1 MDKSI
6 LAGREDAILDFWQ
19 KNNIFEK
26 TLQKESPKGNFIF
39 YDGPPFA
46 TGLPHFGHILP
57 TTMKDVIPRYKTM
70 QGFNVPRRWG
80 WDCHGLPIE
89 NLIEKELGLKNKK
102 DIEDYGIDKF
112 NQAARGSVLRY
123 ADQWKEIIPRLGRWV
138 DMDNDY
144 RTMNWQYSE
153 SVWWSFKKLFDNGRV
168 YESFKS
174 MHICPRCGTTLS
186 NFEVN
191 QGYKDITDISAY
203 VKFELIDE
211 PNTFVLAWTTT
222 PWTLPGNVALAV
234 NPEIEYVKA
243 EKDGAK
249 YVLAKNMVEKVLKEN
264 FQVVEGFSG
273 SDLVDKSYK
282 PVFGYYQNQ
291 TLKNAEGKDLTEKT
305 GWKIYGADF
314 VTLEDGTGVVHIAP
328 AFGED
333 DLRLGQ
339 KENLP
344 FVQHVDFEGKFK
356 KEVVDFA
363 GESVKPKDD
372 SQKADIEII
381 KYLAHNNTLF
391 AKEKF
396 IHSYPHCWRC
406 DTPLL
411 NYATSSWFVR
421 VTDFKDDLVKENKNV
436 NWVPETV
443 GDNRFGKWLEG
454 ARDWA
459 ISRSRYWGAP
469 LPVWRCSECKKLEV
483 IGSLADLKN
492 KTRRNKYIV
501 MRHGEALH
509 NLDDIISDSPDD
521 TENHLTDN
529 GVASVTASAD
539 KLKEEKIKIDL
550 IFSSDILRVKETA
563 QIVADSQGIKE
574 VFHDSRLQ
582 EYHVGDTPIKTW
594 KEFTEAHPFYDRFEE
609 KVPGGET
616 WSDVVKRMTDCLYD
630 IDSKYEGKTIL
641 IASHQ
646 SPILMLELANMG
658 LSIENVKKMGK
669 EERLSYY
676 FSTAEWRHFDFAPL
690 PHNEKFELDFHR
702 PYIDNVSWK
711 CSCGGSMKR
720 VPEVFDTWYDS
731 GSVPF
736 ASVHYPFEKEN
747 QGEIPK
753 LYPADYIAEGLDQTR
768 GWFYSLIVLGVE
780 LFKKSP
786 YKNVVVN
793 GLVLAEDGRKM
804 SKSLKNY
811 PDLMEVVNKFSADA
825 LRYFFMSSPV
835 VRGEEVA
842 FSSKGV
848 DEVQK
853 KILMRLDNVV
863 TFYEMYKD
871 QQSNI
876 SGKYVNS
883 ENVLDQWI
891 IARLN
896 QLTKEMT
903 EALERYE
910 LDRASRPIADFVDD
924 LSTWYLRRSRDR
936 FKGDNEDDR
945 QLALQTTQFVL
956 REFSKLIAPFIP
968 FTAEEIYQKVKGD
981 NSKESV
987 HLEDWPILVEF
998 DGALIK
1004 QMQET
1009 RQIVSLGL
1017 EARMK
1022 SGIKVRQP
1030 LARLTIGVNLA
1041 ESFQELIR
1049 DEVNVKE
1056 IAFQEGQGDSL
1067 DLDTEIT
1074 PELKEEGNMREIMR
1088 AIQELRKESGLNVSD
1103 RVGLKI
1109 ETSAEGK
1116 NLIEKF
1122 KTEISKVAGLSEIL
1136 FEEND
1141 GKDILV
1147 ENLQFKLKLKNVSS
1161 HLSD

>member
-1 MDKSI
+1 MSEIEKSA
-6 LAGREDAILDFWQ
+6 LAAREDVILDFWQ

-70 QGFNVPRRWG
+70 RGFNVPRRWG

-89 NLIEKELGLKNKK
+89 NLIEKELSLKNKK

-153 SVWWSFKKLFDNGRV
+153 SVWWSFKKLFDNERV
-168 YESFKS
+168 YEGFKS

-186 NFEVN
+186 NFEIN

-203 VKFELIDE
+203 VKFELVDE
-211 PNTFVLAWTTT
+211 AGTFVLAWTTT

-249 YVLAKNMVEKVLKEN
+249 YILAKSLVEKVLKEN
-264 FQVVEGFSG
+264 FQILENFLGTALIG
-273 SDLVDKSYK
+273 KSYK
-282 PVFGYYQNQ
+282 PVFDYYQ
-291 TLKNAEGKDLTEKT
+291 TLPLKNAEGKALVEKT

-339 KENLP
+339 NENLP

-356 KEVVDFA
+356 NEVADFA
-363 GESVKPKDD
+363 GQSVKPKDD

-381 KYLAHNNTLF
+381 KYLAHSGTLF

-411 NYATSSWFVR
+411 NYATSSWFVK
-421 VTDFKDDLVKENKNV
+421 VTDFKDDLVKENKKV

-443 GDNRFGKWLEG
+443 GENRFGKWLEG

-469 LPVWRCSECKKLEV
+469 LPVWRCEECKKIEV
-483 IGSLADLKN
+483 IGSLADLKS

-509 NLDDIISDSPDD
+509 NLDDVISDSPDD

-529 GVASVTASAD
+529 GRAFVTASAA
-539 KLKEEKIKIDL
+539 KLKQEKIKIDM
-550 IFSSDILRVKETA
+550 IFSSDILRTKETA
-563 QIVADSQGIKE
+563 GIVAESQGLKE
-574 VFHDSRLQ
+574 VQYDARLR
-582 EYHVGDTPIKTW
+582 EYRVGETPIKKWTEFAE
-594 KEFTEAHPFYDRFEE
+594 KHGYFSRFTEAF
-609 KVPGGET
+609 PGGET
-616 WSDVVKRMTDCLYD
+616 HADVLKRMTDCLYD

-641 IASHQ
+641 IVSHQ
-646 SPILMLELANMG
+646 SPILMLELINLG
-658 LSIENVKKMGK
+658 FSIEKIKNMQK
-669 EERLSYY
+669 EERRSYY
-676 FSTAEWRHFDFAPL
+676 FSTAEWRLFDFAPL

-702 PYIDNVSWK
+702 PYIDGVSWK
-711 CSCGGSMKR
+711 CSCGEEMKR

-736 ASVHYPFEKEN
+736 ASVHYPFEKGDDGEN
-747 QGEIPK
+747 PK
-753 LYPADYIAEGLDQTR
+753 LYPADYIAEAMDQTR
-768 GWFYSLIVLGVE
+768 GWFYSLLVLGVE

-786 YKNVVVN
+786 YKNVVVS

-811 PDLMEVVNKFSADA
+811 PDLMEVVNQFSADA
-825 LRYFFMSSPV
+825 LRYFLMSSPV
-835 VRGEEVA
+835 VNGEEVA
-842 FSSKGV
+842 FSAKAV

-871 QQSNI
+871 QQANN
-876 SGKYVNS
+876 SGDRVNS
-883 ENVLDQWI
+883 KNVLDQWVV
-891 IARLN
+891 ARLN

-903 EALERYE
+903 DALEHYE
-910 LDRASRPIADFVDD
+910 LNRAARPIADFVDD

-936 FKGDNEDDR
+936 FKGDDEADK

-956 REFSKLIAPFIP
+956 IEFSKLIAPFIP
-968 FTAEEIYQKVKGD
+968 FTAEDIFLKVKGV
-981 NSKESV
+981 NAKESV
-987 HLEDWPILVEF
+987 HLEDWPTPVEF
-998 DGALIK
+998 DEASIK
-1004 QMQET
+1004 EMQET

-1030 LARLTIGVNLA
+1030 LAKLTICIKLA
-1041 ESFQELIR
+1041 ESFQELIK

-1056 IAFQEGQGDSL
+1056 VVFREGQGDSIE
-1067 DLDTEIT
+1067 LDTEIT

-1088 AIQELRKESGLNVSD
+1088 AVQELRKEAGLNVSD
-1103 RVGLKI
+1103 RVSLKI
-1109 ETSAEGK
+1109 QTNDEGRAVV
-1116 NLIEKF
+1116 EKF
-1122 KTEISKVAGLSEIL
+1122 KILISKTAGLSDIL

-1141 GKDILV
+1141 GKEIVLGDFS
-1147 ENLQFKLKLKNVSS
+1147 FKLRIS
-1161 HLSD
+1161 